1 MEQTISPLRRFSA
14 LLNLRAN
21 ALECPRLGH
30 TSGTIAL

>member
-1 MEQTISPLRRFSA
+1 MERTISPLRRFSA

-30 TSGTIAL
+30 TSDTIAL